1 MQQKHVERVQVEF
14 VRDWMKFKVGDI
26 HEMYPGE
33 ANAIER
39 FGHGR
44 ILSKR
49 ATSDGG
55 QIDHAVVTDGRTA
68 AAERG
73 EKTPRNRKR

>member
-1 MQQKHVERVQVEF
+1 MRLKQVDKVQVEF

-49 ATSDGG
+49 TTSDSG
-55 QIDHAVVTDGRTA
+55 QIDHAVVADGRTA

-73 EKTPRNRKR
+73 EKAPRNRKR

>member
-1 MQQKHVERVQVEF
+1 MQMKQVDKVQVEF

-33 ANAIER
+33 ADAIER
-39 FGHGR
+39 YGHGR

-49 ATSDGG
+49 TTSDSG

-73 EKTPRNRKR
+73 EKAPRNRKS

>member
-1 MQQKHVERVQVEF
+1 MQMKQVDKVQVEF

-33 ANAIER
+33 ADAIER
-39 FGHGR
+39 YGHGR

-49 ATSDGG
+49 TTSDSG
-55 QIDHAVVTDGRTA
+55 QIDHAVVANSGA
-68 AAERG
+68 AAVERG